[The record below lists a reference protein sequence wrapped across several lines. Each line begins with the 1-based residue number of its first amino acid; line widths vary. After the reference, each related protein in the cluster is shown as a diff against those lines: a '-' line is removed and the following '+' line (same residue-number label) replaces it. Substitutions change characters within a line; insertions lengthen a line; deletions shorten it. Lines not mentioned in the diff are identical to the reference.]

1 MNIIFALIV
10 YLLTIWAPAPEVR
23 YDTGVITS
31 RSYVE
36 DGDYMVTTIETS
48 DGNLWDVLDYTAPIG
63 DSIIIEFDTMGTP
76 DNIYDDAITGV
87 VTFSEIN

>member
-1 MNIIFALIV
+1 MKIIFTLIV

-36 DGDYMVTTIETS
+36 DMVTTIETS
-48 DGNLWDVLDYTAPIG
+48 DSNLWDVLDYTAPIG
-63 DSIIIEFDTMGTP
+63 DNIIIEFDTMGTP